1 MKKQSKFYEILEDYF
16 PLILLSVYIFVLSSR
31 PAIAVSFNG
40 PFNYFLHK
48 VAHVIV
54 YSFLYLFAI
63 RGFKDKKN
71 ALVYCVLFAISD
83 EFHQFFTPTRNASVI
98 DILIDTTAILSTNY
112 LIETYHSK
120 IPAVLKKFFSL

>member
-16 PLILLSVYIFVLSSR
+16 PLVLLSVYIFVQSSR

-83 EFHQFFTPTRNASVI
+83 EFHQYFTPTRNASVI
-98 DILIDTTAILSTNY
+98 DILIDTAAILSTNY
-112 LIETYHSK
+112 LVETYHSK

>member
-16 PLILLSVYIFVLSSR
+16 PLVLLSVYIFVQSSR

-112 LIETYHSK
+112 LVETYHLK